1 MKRRLF
7 GIYPVC
13 LAMLCAAGSA
23 GVRAADSFSI
33 NVTGK
38 IMPAACVVS
47 IEGGGNFD
55 YGLIDKKS
63 LVGSTNKILPVKS
76 AGLTI
81 SCPAPTKLGLRG
93 SDNRDGTQ
101 IEPNVPALLFPGALF
116 GKYTWQN
123 AFGLGLDPSGNP
135 VGLWTAHL
143 TSLSTESEPTVKHI
157 YGRPPGSWS
166 DLSPEFTFFNGNYA
180 AVVHSV
186 SRPDETTPLAFT
198 TLQATLEV
206 RAAINRPHNL
216 DLSRPVALDGSMTV
230 ELVYL

>member
-1 MKRRLF
+1 MRLF
-7 GIYPVC
+7 YQYLVWAAMVC
-13 LAMLCAAGSA
+13 IAGGGAA
-23 GVRAADSFSI
+23 RAADSFSI

-38 IMPAACVVS
+38 IVPAACEVL

-63 LVGSTNKILPVKS
+63 IAGSSNKILAVKS

-93 SDNRDGTQ
+93 TDNRDGTQ
-101 IEPNVPALLFPGALF
+101 MIPNVPVLLFPGALF
-116 GKYTWQN
+116 GTYSWQN

-143 TSLSTESEPTVKHI
+143 VSLSTESEPTVKYI
-157 YGRPPGSWS
+157 YARLPGNWS
-166 DLSPEFTFFNGNYA
+166 DLAPEFTFFNGNYA
-180 AVVHSV
+180 DVIHSV
-186 SRPDETTPLAFT
+186 SRPDEKSPLAFT

-206 RAAINRPHNL
+206 RAAVNRPHNL

>member
-1 MKRRLF
+1 MRLF
-7 GIYPVC
+7 CTCSLWTAMVC
-13 LAMLCAAGSA
+13 ATGSGAAM
-23 GVRAADSFSI
+23 AADSFSI

-38 IMPAACVVS
+38 IIPAACEVT

-63 LVGSTNKILPVKS
+63 IAGSTNKILPVKS

-81 SCPAPTKLGLRG
+81 ACPAPMKVGLRG
-93 SDNRDGTQ
+93 TDNRNGTQ
-101 IEPNVPALLFPGALF
+101 MEPNVAVMLFPGAMF
-116 GKYTWQN
+116 GRYSWQN

-143 TSLSTESEPTVKHI
+143 ASLSTESEPTVKHI
-157 YGRPPGSWS
+157 NRRASGDWS
-166 DLSPEFTFFNGNYA
+166 DLSPEFNFINGEHA
-180 AVVHSV
+180 TVVHSV
-186 SRPDETTPLAFT
+186 SRPDEKTPLAFT

>member
-1 MKRRLF
+1 MRLF
-7 GIYPVC
+7 CRDLLWAAMVC
-13 LAMLCAAGSA
+13 VAGGGAAM
-23 GVRAADSFSI
+23 AADSFSI

-38 IMPAACVVS
+38 IIPGACEVS

-81 SCPAPTKLGLRG
+81 ACPAPTKVGLRG
-93 SDNRDGTQ
+93 TDNRNGTQ
-101 IEPNVPALLFPGALF
+101 MVPNVAVLLFPGAMF
-116 GKYTWQN
+116 GAYSWQN

-135 VGLWTAHL
+135 VGLWTAQL
-143 TSLSTESEPTVKHI
+143 ASLSTESEPTVKHI
-157 YGRPPGSWS
+157 SARPPGNWY
-166 DLSPEFTFFNGNYA
+166 DSPEFTFFNGNYA
-180 AVVHSV
+180 DVIHSV
-186 SRPDETTPLAFT
+186 SRPDEKSPLAFT

>member
-1 MKRRLF
+1 MRLF
-7 GIYPVC
+7 CTYSLWTAMVC
-13 LAMLCAAGSA
+13 ATGCGAAM
-23 GVRAADSFSI
+23 AADSFSI

-38 IMPAACVVS
+38 IVPAACEVL

-63 LVGSTNKILPVKS
+63 IAGSTNKILPVKS

-93 SDNRDGTQ
+93 SDNRGGTQ
-101 IEPNVPALLFPGALF
+101 MKPSSTVSLFPGAMF
-116 GKYTWQN
+116 GTYSWQN

-135 VGLWTAHL
+135 VGMWTAHL
-143 TSLSTESEPTVKHI
+143 ASLSTESEPTVKHI
-157 YGRPPGSWS
+157 YGRLTGSWS
-166 DLSPEFTFFNGNYA
+166 DLSPEFTFFNGDYTD
-180 AVVHSV
+180 VVHSV
-186 SRPDETTPLAFT
+186 SRPDEKTPLAFT

>member
-1 MKRRLF
+1 M
-7 GIYPVC
+7 VC
-13 LAMLCAAGSA
+13 VACSGAARGED
-23 GVRAADSFSI
+23 GLSI

-38 IMPAACVVS
+38 IIPAACEVI

-63 LVGSTNKILPVKS
+63 IAGSTNKILPVKS

-81 SCPAPTKLGLRG
+81 ACPAPMKVGLRG
-93 SDNRDGTQ
+93 TDNRNGTQ
-101 IEPNVPALLFPGALF
+101 MEPNVAVMLFPGAMF
-116 GKYTWQN
+116 GRYSWQN

-143 TSLSTESEPTVKHI
+143 ASLSTESEPTVKHI
-157 YGRPPGSWS
+157 SRRASGDWN
-166 DLSPEFTFFNGNYA
+166 DLSPEFTFFSGDYTD
-180 AVVHSV
+180 VVHSV
-186 SRPDETTPLAFT
+186 SRPDEKTPLAFT

-216 DLSRPVALDGSMTV
+216 DLSQPVALDGSMTV